1 MVFSIAG
8 GGGMEMLQAYF
19 PSKASVISL
28 TQNAAKMGSTC
39 GGRVDSI
46 APDITLSSIREEFL
60 LHAES
65 FICKKRRRTS
75 CQSKVTQCISLS
87 AAG

>member
-1 MVFSIAG
+1 MVPSIA
-8 GGGMEMLQAYF
+8 GGGMEMLQVYF

-28 TQNAAKMGSTC
+28 TQNAAKMDPTC
-39 GGRVDSI
+39 GGWVDSI

-60 LHAES
+60 FHAES
-65 FICKKRRRTS
+65 FICKKRRRTF
-75 CQSKVTQCISLS
+75 CQSKVTQCISPS